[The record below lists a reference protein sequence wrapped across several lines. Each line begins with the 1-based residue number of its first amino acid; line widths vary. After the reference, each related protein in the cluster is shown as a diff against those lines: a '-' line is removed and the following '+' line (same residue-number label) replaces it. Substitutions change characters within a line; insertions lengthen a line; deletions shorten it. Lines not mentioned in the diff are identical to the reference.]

1 MKKSLL
7 LFLTCAVLLAFC
19 SAVSAELHVG
29 DLFTLGRFEQD
40 NDPDNGREPIQWQVL
55 AVEDGRALVLSKY
68 GLDSRWYHY
77 PKAAITWKDCN
88 LRKWLNEDFL
98 RTAFTPEEQNAILTV
113 TTENE
118 DNPDSQTEGGS
129 NTRDRVFLL
138 SLGEAEKYFSS
149 NESRQCRPTAYAETR
164 ELYVSTLAPFAGNC
178 SWWLRSPGK
187 EQIYAA
193 YVSSTGAAEND
204 GAMAGSSNY
213 AVRPAL
219 WISISA

>member
-1 MKKSLL
+1 M
-7 LFLTCAVLLAFC
+7 
-19 SAVSAELHVG
+19 EVG
-29 DLFTLGRFEQD
+29 GIISFGSCEQD
-40 NDPDNGREPIQWQVL
+40 NDPDNGAEPIDWRIL
-55 AVEDGRALVLSKY
+55 AIEDDRILVISEY
-68 GLDSRWYHY
+68 GLDAKHYHESI
-77 PKAAITWKDCN
+77 KSVTWESCSQ
-88 LRKWLNEDFL
+88 RKWLNEDFL

-138 SLGEAEKYFSS
+138 SLSEADRYFGS